1 MNGQFPPSVPPPGSG
16 CQCRTPWAS
25 APDAAALRL
34 LAALTLSCL
43 LHGAAVF
50 LPFLGE
56 SASEMRLALR
66 GKQDPPHVINATLA
80 LQGEHRFSS
89 ANVPAET
96 RSVPDPSA
104 PERPADEEQPPMQ
117 HRAEGADLLPL
128 PAPAYYTTDQL
139 TKRPQPVAAA
149 ELDAPEIRPIVA
161 SGKMVLELWI
171 NEFGVVVDVVIETT
185 ELPEAFSRTA
195 VAAFKG
201 LRFVPG
207 ERNGQPVRAV
217 MRIEVTYDDG
227 RTPLR

>member
-1 MNGQFPPSVPPPGSG
+1 MNGQFPPSVPPPGS
-16 CQCRTPWAS
+16 RFRRLTLWA
-25 APDAAALRL
+25 ADPDSAALRL
-34 LAALTLSCL
+34 LAALMLSCL
-43 LHGAAVF
+43 LHGAVVF
-50 LPFLGE
+50 LPFFGQ
-56 SASEMRLALR
+56 SAIETRFALTGR
-66 GKQDPPHVINATLA
+66 QTPPHVINATLA
-80 LQGEHRFSS
+80 LAGERKFSF

-96 RSVPDPSA
+96 ESVPDLSA
-104 PERPADEEQPPMQ
+104 PDRPADEEQPPMQ

-149 ELDAPEIRPIVA
+149 DLDAPEIRPIVA
-161 SGKMVLELWI
+161 SGKMVLKLWI
-171 NEFGVVVDVVIETT
+171 NEFGVVADVVVEKT

-207 ERNGQPVRAV
+207 ERNGQPVGTV

-227 RTPLR
+227 RLPLL